1 MKLWRMFSSFLVNS
15 FFVLNWMGFVWIS
28 FVMASGKHGLSVFLT
43 LPWGSFLTEL
53 SSISPQ
59 GHVDSGSVWIAWLIL
74 NLAYSGAML
83 GRQHSP
89 HKASNH
95 TQMDVASLVKNKRR
109 EIESDPELQQSL
121 NKLNQLLK
129 NSWWQYHLPLR
140 GAGSCLYSFI
150 LKLARFE

>member
-1 MKLWRMFSSFLVNS
+1 MKLWRMFSSFLANS
-15 FFVLNWMGFVWIS
+15 FFFLNWMGFVWVS
-28 FVMASGKHGLSVFLT
+28 FVMASGKDGLSVFLT

-53 SSISPQ
+53 STISPQ

-74 NLAYSGAML
+74 SLAYSWAVL
-83 GRQHSP
+83 GRLHLL
-89 HKASNH
+89 HKAGSH

-129 NSWWQYHLPLR
+129 NS
-140 GAGSCLYSFI
+140 
-150 LKLARFE
+150 

>member
-1 MKLWRMFSSFLVNS
+1 MFSSFLANS
-15 FFVLNWMGFVWIS
+15 FFVFNWMGFVWVS
-28 FVMASGKHGLSVFLT
+28 FVMASGKDGLSVFLT

-53 SSISPQ
+53 STISPQ

-74 NLAYSGAML
+74 SLAYSWAVL
-83 GRQHSP
+83 GRQHSL
-89 HKASNH
+89 HKAGSH

-129 NSWWQYHLPLR
+129 NS
-140 GAGSCLYSFI
+140 
-150 LKLARFE
+150 